1 MERSESIKHLAAALS
16 KAQIEMGD
24 AELDS
29 KNPYFKTKFASL
41 RSIRNTCKG
50 PLAKYGLSV
59 SQLLGRDGEGD
70 FLETCLMHESGE
82 YLQGRLYMHKSKNMQ
97 EVGSCISYARRYS
110 LSSILGI
117 VSEEDDDGENTMNRQ
132 TAPSKASVNTLD
144 QRSMAPRKGQ
154 ITEGQKKAIFAICK
168 SKNMKLFPD
177 LDKWSFERASTFI
190 EEMNKR
196 SQ

>member
-59 SQLLGRDGEGD
+59 SQLLGRDGERD

-97 EVGSCISYARRYS
+97 EIGSCISYARRYS
-110 LSSILGI
+110 LSSVLGI
-117 VSEEDDDGENTMNRQ
+117 VSEED
-132 TAPSKASVNTLD
+132 SVNTLD

-154 ITEGQKKAIFAICK
+154 VTEGQKKAIFAICK

-177 LDKWSFERASTFI
+177 LDKWSFERASSFI
-190 EEMNKR
+190 EEINKKGK
-196 SQ
+196 QQ